1 MNNLPQLEM
10 LAKARQQELQH
21 EAKTWREK
29 HPEIEP
35 SERFYASLMA
45 RVGEMLTEVGTQ
57 LQSRYDE
64 GYRQAIETATMPQ
77 VQLAVDPCEGAESP
91 C

>member
-10 LAKARQQELQH
+10 LVKARQQELQH
-21 EAKTWREK
+21 EAKIWREN

-35 SERFYASLMA
+35 SERLYALLMA
-45 RVGEMLTEVGTQ
+45 RVGEMLTEVGTH

-64 GYRQAIETATMPQ
+64 GYRQALETTTIPQ
-77 VQLAVDPCEGAESP
+77 VKLVVDPCEGAESP